1 MLKTGSYASSE
12 MTFFGVGPR
21 LWSKVDQ
28 VLCQCEVARRFLY
41 KSPPF
46 VLLLNLVPWCCYGP
60 KLKESREY
68 CPNRFLR
75 IRFFACALLFPD
87 FSGFEPGISLLAMQ
101 PNYSGV
107 IPVEPDE
114 AKYEPLP

>member
-1 MLKTGSYASSE
+1 MQGPRIAACFAFQQNLIFEGSFRSTAYFLSLLKTGSYASSE

-46 VLLLNLVPWCCYGP
+46 VLLVAGHLNG
-60 KLKESREY
+60 KRQETREY
-68 CPNRFLR
+68 C
-75 IRFFACALLFPD
+75 
-87 FSGFEPGISLLAMQ
+87 
-101 PNYSGV
+101 
-107 IPVEPDE
+107 
-114 AKYEPLP
+114 